1 MKEARPHT
9 SNMSPEM
16 STKNRGSILPAERA
30 RLDTD
35 EGGLYSRNAFEEPD
49 DYHSNSGPDSVLH

>member
-1 MKEARPHT
+1 
-9 SNMSPEM
+9 MSPEM